1 MILECSECHARYL
14 VPDSAIGP
22 TGRTVRCA
30 NCRHSWFQSP
40 PEFDLAAPMPAP
52 VAPAPV
58 APAPVASVVAAEPS
72 PAGGGA
78 ADFATFD
85 PAPPFRPRRNPV
97 RRQTIAAVA
106 AGAVMLAAIGGLF
119 FADVPGIAAQLGLTA
134 AAQESPLQFVNLR
147 KPERRE
153 MPSGS
158 ELFAIGGQVHNPTGT
173 RQPIPEIR
181 AELHDAQDRLVYS
194 WAITPDEHSIAPG
207 ATVAFASAA
216 VDVPPAARSVK
227 LSFAAPAAHR

>member
-1 MILECSECHARYL
+1 M
-14 VPDSAIGP
+14 
-22 TGRTVRCA
+22 VRCA

-40 PEFDLAAPMPAP
+40 PEFDLAAMSPP
-52 VAPAPV
+52 VVAAV
-58 APAPVASVVAAEPS
+58 APAPVASVAADPS
-72 PAGGGA
+72 PAGGGEA
-78 ADFATFD
+78 NFGTFD

-97 RRQTIAAVA
+97 RRQTIAAIA
-106 AGAVMLAAIGGLF
+106 AGAVMLVAIGGLF
-119 FADVPGIAAQLGLTA
+119 FADVPGIAAQLGLTT

-173 RQPIPEIR
+173 RQAIPEIR

-194 WAITPDEHSIAPG
+194 WAITPDEHSIAAG

-227 LSFAAPAAHR
+227 LSFAAPVAHR